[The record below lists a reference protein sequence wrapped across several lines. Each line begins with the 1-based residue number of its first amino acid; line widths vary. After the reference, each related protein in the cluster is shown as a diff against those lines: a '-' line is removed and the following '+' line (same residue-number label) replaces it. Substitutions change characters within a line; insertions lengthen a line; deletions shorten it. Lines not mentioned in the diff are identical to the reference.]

1 MLGQMY
7 STQEALDIGMVDKL
21 VPEAD
26 VMSAAQQEI
35 QQWLKIPGTK
45 RAIYRRFWYTK
56 QCSVKG
62 YDFTCKI
69 AITPTCVCMCI
80 CIVTKI
86 LGVA

>member
-1 MLGQMY
+1 MIDVIGHRETEKALMLGQMY

-45 RAIYRRFWYTK
+45 RTIWRLYSALCTGKLYFYV
-56 QCSVKG
+56 QSCNYEV
-62 YDFTCKI
+62 
-69 AITPTCVCMCI
+69 
-80 CIVTKI
+80 
-86 LGVA
+86 

>member
-1 MLGQMY
+1 MIDVIGHRETEKALMLGQMY

-56 QCSVKG
+56 
-62 YDFTCKI
+62 
-69 AITPTCVCMCI
+69 
-80 CIVTKI
+80 
-86 LGVA
+86 